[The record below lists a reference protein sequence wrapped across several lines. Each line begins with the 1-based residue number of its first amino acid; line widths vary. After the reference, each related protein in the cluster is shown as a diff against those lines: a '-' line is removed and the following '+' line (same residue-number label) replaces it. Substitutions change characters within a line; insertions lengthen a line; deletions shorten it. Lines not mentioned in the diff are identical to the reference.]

1 MLKIKWLKDKNL
13 PNKKHSESSATGLSA
28 DSLTKDDK
36 DTHSLAL
43 WNIWAALGY
52 PDQPP
57 AACPEGFSSLKGPQ
71 MLLSWVP
78 GVWLTFRF
86 RHLNVYNVL

>member
-1 MLKIKWLKDKNL
+1 MLKIKRLKDKNL

-43 WNIWAALGY
+43 
-52 PDQPP
+52 
-57 AACPEGFSSLKGPQ
+57 
-71 MLLSWVP
+71 
-78 GVWLTFRF
+78 
-86 RHLNVYNVL
+86 